1 MRIIIN
7 TLFLKMLTLSVFV
20 AILSPP
26 VIHAADESVK
36 PAPDRKEGEG
46 PFSRLIIRSA
56 TLIDGTGAP
65 PIGPVDIVIENN
77 KITTIDIVGTP
88 GVNIKTENRPQ
99 GADRE
104 IDAQG
109 AYVLPGLINLHAHVG
124 DTPKAPEAEYAYK
137 LWLAHGITTI
147 RGVPAGNVDWALHEK
162 QRSAANKIT
171 APRIIAYQV
180 LGQGEDWKGGAMR
193 SPEKARE
200 WVRWAAKKGVDGIK
214 IYNLSPDIMKAAI
227 DEAHKHKMGSVAHL
241 SQMMV
246 SRVNALDA
254 ARMGL
259 DNMTHFYGLFEA
271 LYEQEDIQ
279 HWPADLNYNN
289 EQHRFSQVAR
299 QWDKIKPR
307 GKKWQALID
316 EFLSLNFIIDPTM
329 TAYLAG
335 RDVMRERNADWH
347 EKYTLPS
354 LWDFYMPGRENHGS
368 YFYDWTLHDEVAWR
382 NFYRVW
388 MMFLN
393 DYKNAGGRVTVS
405 DDAAFIY
412 NLYGFGYI
420 EEMELL
426 QEAGFHPL
434 EVIRGASM
442 HAAQAIFEPKG
453 EEIRFGVLSPG
464 MFADLLIIDSNPLH
478 NLKVLYGTGAV
489 RLNDKTGKPE
499 RIGGVKYTIKDGV
512 IYDAKQ
518 LLKDV
523 EEMANK
529 QKRERNI
536 KNLPSY

>member
-1 MRIIIN
+1 MRIPAHFI
-7 TLFLKMLTLSVFV
+7 LFKILLLIVMLPLPGISAEGDIV
-20 AILSPP
+20 
-26 VIHAADESVK
+26 VK
-36 PAPDRKEGEG
+36 PAPDRQEGEG
-46 PFSRLIIRSA
+46 PFKRLVIRGA

-65 PIGPVDIVIENN
+65 PIGPMDIVIENN
-77 KITTIDIVGTP
+77 KIAALQIVGTS
-88 GVNIKTENRPQ
+88 GVEKIKAESRPQ
-99 GADRE
+99 VGDRE
-104 IDAQG
+104 IDAHG
-109 AYVLPGLINLHAHVG
+109 SYVLPGFINLHAHVG
-124 DTPKAPEAEYAYK
+124 GVPKAPEAEYAYK

-147 RGVPAGNVDWALHEK
+147 RGVSAGNVNWTLHEK
-162 QRSAANKIT
+162 RRSATNTIT
-171 APRIIAYQV
+171 APRLVAYHV
-180 LGQGEDWKGGAMR
+180 PGEGEDWKGGAVR
-193 SPEKARE
+193 TAEKARE
-200 WVRWAAKKGVDGIK
+200 WVRWAAKKEVEGIK
-214 IYNLSPDIMKAAI
+214 IFNFAPDVMQAAI
-227 DEAHKHKMGSVAHL
+227 DEAHKHNMGSVAHL

-246 SRVNALDA
+246 ARVNALDA
-254 ARMGL
+254 ARLGL

-271 LYEQEDIQ
+271 MYEKEDVQ

-307 GKKWQALID
+307 GKKWRTLID
-316 EFLSLNFIIDPTM
+316 EFVSLNFIIDPTM

-354 LWDFYMPGRENHGS
+354 LWDFYMPSRENHGS
-368 YFYDWTLHDEVAWR
+368 YFYDWTQHDETAWK
-382 NFYRVW
+382 NFYRIW

-412 NLYGFGYI
+412 NLYGFGYV

-434 EVIRGASM
+434 EVIRGATL

-453 EEIRFGVLSPG
+453 QDIQYGVVAPG
-464 MFADLLIIDSNPLH
+464 MLADLVIVDENPLH
-478 NLKVLYGTGAV
+478 NLKVLYGTGAI

-499 RIGGVKYTIKDGV
+499 RVGGVKYTIKDG
-512 IYDAKQ
+512 ILYDAKQ
-518 LLKDV
+518 LLNDV
-523 EEMANK
+523 EAMVNR

-536 KNLPSY
+536 TRLPVY